1 MGVGGDREKESS
13 EKMVPVLLK
22 MKWKCRHYWFYV
34 FRFLNITDKIFFS
47 SSPSKK
53 KKSKWRSVYDSI
65 VTLSIKNYRKS
76 KICLL
81 FREEEI
87 LFTLS
92 FKLKKN
98 LENEIEM
105 KSLELKM
112 SKSN

>member
-53 KKSKWRSVYDSI
+53 KKKKVSGGPYTILLLLCLSKTTGKVKYVYC
-65 VTLSIKNYRKS
+65 LERK
-76 KICLL
+76 KFYLL
-81 FREEEI
+81 YP
-87 LFTLS
+87 
-92 FKLKKN
+92 
-98 LENEIEM
+98 
-105 KSLELKM
+105 
-112 SKSN
+112 SN